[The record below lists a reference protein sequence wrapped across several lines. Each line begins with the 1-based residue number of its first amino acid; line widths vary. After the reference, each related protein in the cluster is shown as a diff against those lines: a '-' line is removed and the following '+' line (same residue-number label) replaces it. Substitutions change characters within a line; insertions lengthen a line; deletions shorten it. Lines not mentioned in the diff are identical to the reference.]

1 MAPQKRRCH
10 QAGAR
15 LSAGR
20 PLRAIAG
27 KRDAQV
33 TPRGHSVLVFLRNV
47 RVLTLVLQAP
57 KFNMLRAAVRPAT
70 VAARSVKPA
79 NVSRTLSM
87 SAIRRSG
94 EHHDNHHH
102 ESPIPSLFPPGSKP
116 GEVPTDLTHATGL
129 ERLQVLGE
137 AEGVK
142 VFDFEPLDAS
152 RVGTTEN
159 PIKVFSFVS
168 ISSFLLSRKHI

>member
-1 MAPQKRRCH
+1 
-10 QAGAR
+10 
-15 LSAGR
+15 
-20 PLRAIAG
+20 
-27 KRDAQV
+27 
-33 TPRGHSVLVFLRNV
+33 
-47 RVLTLVLQAP
+47 
-57 KFNMLRAAVRPAT
+57 MLRAAIRPAT
-70 VAARSVKPA
+70 VAARSFKPA

-159 PIKVFSFVS
+159 PIKVFSFDTERLVGCTGAPAES
-168 ISSFLLSRKHI
+168 HDLVWFNLTKGNHARCPECGSVYDLDFHGDEEALAIAKAAAHH